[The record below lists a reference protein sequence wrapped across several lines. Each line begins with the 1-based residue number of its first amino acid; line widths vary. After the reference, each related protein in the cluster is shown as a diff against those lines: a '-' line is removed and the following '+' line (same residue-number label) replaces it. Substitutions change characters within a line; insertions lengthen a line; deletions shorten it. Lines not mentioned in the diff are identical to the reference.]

1 MWYVED
7 IYDIEEEFLHPVLP
21 YEIRFSTVKPKKEFI
36 LRVRTCLRLAAM
48 SEKTLKN
55 ILQEWI
61 NETFETP
68 YKVREILSV
77 EIY

>member
-1 MWYVED
+1 MYYIED
-7 IYDIEEEFLHPVLP
+7 LYEIEEILHPVLP
-21 YEIRFSTVKPKKEFI
+21 YQIVFSTVKPRKTFI
-36 LRVRTCLRLAAM
+36 LRIRTCLRLTEL
-48 SEKTLKN
+48 SEKTLKY

>member
-7 IYDIEEEFLHPVLP
+7 IYDFEDEILHPMLR
-21 YEIRFSTVKPKKEFI
+21 YEIVFTTVKPRKTFI
-36 LRVRTCLRLAAM
+36 LRIRTCLRLAKI

-55 ILQEWI
+55 VLQDWI
-61 NETFETP
+61 NRTFETP

-77 EIY
+77 EIC